1 MMNPLNPSK
10 LKYLNKLKSDRYKIG
25 IHKLYA
31 EDPIKAD
38 KSIWGRLTD
47 PLTRRGFLKNS
58 GLMAMTGALGSSI
71 PFAKN
76 MPAGLIPAA
85 FAQTNDEFE
94 IFGKEGL
101 KILNDRPLNAET
113 PAHLLDD
120 RVTPSSR
127 LFIRNNGIPPSL
139 PEVKPADWVLKVGG
153 ESCESPKQF
162 KISEL
167 KKRFKTHT
175 LQLQIE
181 CGGNGRSEFYPP
193 AKGNQWST
201 GAVGCPEWTGVR
213 IKDILEDVAIKK
225 DAVYVAYEGKDR
237 HLSGDPNKRPISR
250 GVPLWKA
257 MEDESLI
264 VWGMNGKDLPLIHGA
279 PLRMI
284 CSGWPASV
292 SGKWLSKLL
301 IRDQVHDG
309 EKMMGQSY
317 RVPYEPVVPGSKVAD
332 EDMRIIESMPIKS
345 LITFPKS
352 GIDHQIKNELQIRG
366 HAWAG
371 DLSVR
376 KVFVSIDFGSTWEE
390 VLLEDPVNRFAWQH
404 WQHNVTFPSLGYYE
418 VWARAEDEKGV
429 SQPAVLP
436 QWNPRG
442 YLNNACHRIAV
453 KVKA

>member
-1 MMNPLNPSK
+1 MNPLNPSK

-71 PFAKN
+71 PFANN

-201 GAVGCPEWTGVR
+201 GAVGCPEWIGVR

-225 DAVYVAYEGKDR
+225 DAVYAAYEGKDR

-317 RVPYEPVVPGSKVAD
+317 RVPYDPVVPGSKVAD

-376 KVFVSIDFGSTWEE
+376 KVFLSIDFGSTWEE